1 MFYSFFVDK
10 IYNLV
15 SNYQNMNKPIIYST
29 ITGTIV
35 YFLLGWLF
43 YGILFADLYPEPDS
57 MLYILLGSLLYVLIF
72 SIIYARWAHI
82 RTLKTGAKAGFI
94 LGLLYSLSISF
105 YMAAS
110 GTLDLERLITE
121 ALINAVSAA
130 VMGGVVGLTIGKTK

>member
-1 MFYSFFVDK
+1 MFYSFFEDK

-15 SNYQNMNKPIIYST
+15 SNYQNMNKSIIYST

-43 YGILFADLYPEPDS
+43 YGVLFTDLYPESNS
-57 MLYILLGSLLYVLIF
+57 MLFIVLGALFYVLVF

-82 RTLKTGAKAGFI
+82 STFKTGAKAGFI
-94 LGLLYSLSISF
+94 LGLLYSLSMSF

-110 GTLDLERLITE
+110 GVLDVERLITE
-121 ALINAVSAA
+121 AFINAVSAA
-130 VMGGVVGLTIGKTK
+130 IMGGVVGLTIGKTK